1 MEDDADVC
9 GHETAN
15 GTPCQN
21 PATDDGSCWL
31 DAHGGSAAPSGRPS
45 KLSHS
50 RQEEI
55 CQAVEAG
62 KSLTSAAR
70 MAGVDRTTVYGW
82 IDRGE
87 AEKEAGNDNEF
98 TEFYDRLKD
107 VWYDEYDH
115 AKHMSVIM
123 DEYSGEDSWHWKG
136 GQRDYRGP
144 NWHIQRKKAL
154 ERSNYCCESC
164 GLSDKEHREQRDYG
178 LHVHHIVPR
187 RNFENDD
194 PEQNALSN
202 LTVLCHQ
209 CHEMYEGTNLSP
221 VQRST
226 V

>member
-1 MEDDADVC
+1 MTDDADVC

-98 TEFYDRLKD
+98 TEFYDRLTR
-107 VWYDEYDH
+107 
-115 AKHMSVIM
+115 AKG
-123 DEYSGEDSWHWKG
+123 YGEDF
-136 GQRDYRGP
+136 YF
-144 NWHIQRKKAL
+144 NLAL
-154 ERSNYCCESC
+154 ELAKENEDHRFIASLMKQRYPDSWGETET
-164 GLSDKEHREQRDYG
+164 GVDAPDITVTSDVVEVTEADLQ
-178 LHVHHIVPR
+178 
-187 RNFENDD
+187 
-194 PEQNALSN
+194 
-202 LTVLCHQ
+202 
-209 CHEMYEGTNLSP
+209 HE
-221 VQRST
+221 
-226 V
+226 

>member
-1 MEDDADVC
+1 MSDDKC
-9 GHETAN
+9 GHPTDD
-15 GTPCQN
+15 GDGPPCQN

-98 TEFYDRLKD
+98 TEFYDRLTR
-107 VWYDEYDH
+107 
-115 AKHMSVIM
+115 AKGH
-123 DEYSGEDSWHWKG
+123 GEDF
-136 GQRDYRGP
+136 YF
-144 NWHIQRKKAL
+144 NLAL
-154 ERSNYCCESC
+154 ELAKENEDHRFIASLMKQRYPDSWGETETGVEADTVKLEVS
-164 GLSDKEHREQRDYG
+164 SDVKRTW
-178 LHVHHIVPR
+178 
-187 RNFENDD
+187 
-194 PEQNALSN
+194 PE
-202 LTVLCHQ
+202 
-209 CHEMYEGTNLSP
+209 
-221 VQRST
+221 
-226 V
+226 